1 MKVTKLSDVKTEL
14 EILYSKPLTIAY
26 SLLTIFPYL
35 PFMKHFKF
43 YTKEDILSLTKV
55 RQYETKIGERLKNI
69 QSETDWIQQL
79 QQSPAKFVLLGIPED
94 IGIKGN
100 YGIGGADTNW
110 LPFLSAFLNVQS
122 SDFFTGEDILLL
134 GHFDF
139 GDIKYLIEN
148 TAYGQNELI
157 DAYRHAIH
165 MIDEEVEA
173 IMKVI
178 ATTKKIPIVIG
189 GGQNNAYPI
198 IKGVA
203 KGLLKAEVIQ
213 LAQIN
218 AINLDAH
225 PDFRTT
231 EGRHSGNGFRYA
243 SEDGFLGKYCNI
255 CLHENYIPQTV
266 LIDIHNDPFI
276 DYVTYEDIFIREKK
290 NFIQAVAHATGFTE
304 DTYTGIEL
312 DLDSI
317 ENVLSSAAAP
327 SGVTALQA
335 RQYVTFA
342 AQDSKAAYL
351 HICEGATQLGD
362 GRRDESTG
370 KLISYLVSD
379 FVKEALQD

>member
-1 MKVTKLSDVKTEL
+1 MLFRS
-14 EILYSKPLTIAY
+14 
-26 SLLTIFPYL
+26 
-35 PFMKHFKF
+35 
-43 YTKEDILSLTKV
+43 
-55 RQYETKIGERLKNI
+55 
-69 QSETDWIQQL
+69 
-79 QQSPAKFVLLGIPED
+79 
-94 IGIKGN
+94 
-100 YGIGGADTNW
+100 
-110 LPFLSAFLNVQS
+110 
-122 SDFFTGEDILLL
+122 
-134 GHFDF
+134 
-139 GDIKYLIEN
+139 
-148 TAYGQNELI
+148 QNELI
-157 DAYRHAIH
+157 DAYRHALH
-165 MIDEEVEA
+165 LIDEEVEA

-178 ATTKKIPIVIG
+178 AASKKTPVVIG
-189 GGQNNAYPI
+189 GGQNNSYPI

-218 AINLDAH
+218 AINLDSH

-266 LIDIHNDPFI
+266 LMDIHNDPFI
-276 DYVTYEDIFIREKK
+276 DYVSYEDIFIREKK

-304 DTYTGIEL
+304 DTFTGIEL

-327 SGVTALQA
+327 SGISVLQA

-342 AQDSKAAYL
+342 AQDAKVAYL
-351 HICEGATQLGD
+351 HICEGATQLSD
-362 GRRDESTG
+362 GRRDETTG

-379 FVKEALQD
+379 FIKEAIQD